1 MAQLKAEKKFTLY
14 YFPTSYSSQ
23 KVLLAFFEKELAFT
37 PRLVSLFSGQHNQP
51 WYVKLNPEGAHVPVL
66 RDETTD
72 TTVTDPASIME
83 YVDEASENGERLFP
97 DESSELGKQ
106 VRQLCKRLDMIEMDV
121 ITYGIIYHP
130 HLSGAGCQI
139 SGAVQR
145 SMRENFANRLSY
157 LTELAAAHPALRDS
171 YLTKSQIAAQK
182 FDIITDEAKVKG
194 HLEALKR
201 TLKDI
206 EQQLKELKE
215 KNGDVADELW
225 LFGPMFTAADI
236 HLTVLLNRLALL
248 GMDKEYFSQSLCPH
262 IDSYF
267 SQVKKR
273 PTYVRLEKDI
283 STLKL
288 TLVWENLKAWSP
300 YLAGAAGLGLAAGGA
315 YLIYQKSK

>member
-23 KVLLAFFEKELAFT
+23 KVLLAFFEKELTFT

-83 YVDEASENGERLFP
+83 YLDKASENGERLFP

-130 HLSGAGCQI
+130 HLSDAGCQI
-139 SGAVQR
+139 SGAEQR

-236 HLTVLLNRLALL
+236 HLTVLLNRLTLL
-248 GMDKEYFSQSLCPH
+248 GMDREYFSQSLCPH

-273 PTYVRLEKDI
+273 PTYVRLEKEV
-283 STLKL
+283 STLRL

-315 YLIYQKSK
+315 YLIYQKTK